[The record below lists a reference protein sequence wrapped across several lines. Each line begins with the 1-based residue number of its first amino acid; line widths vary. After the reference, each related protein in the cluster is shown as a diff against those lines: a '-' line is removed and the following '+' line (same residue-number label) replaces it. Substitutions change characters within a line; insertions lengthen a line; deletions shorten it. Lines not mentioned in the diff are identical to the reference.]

1 MPEKAKNAAT
11 ASSRLTPEET
21 LFSLL
26 TYLFLFGSVSIDK
39 NI

>member
-21 LFSLL
+21 FSLL
-26 TYLFLFGSVSIDK
+26 TYLFLFGSVSIDN